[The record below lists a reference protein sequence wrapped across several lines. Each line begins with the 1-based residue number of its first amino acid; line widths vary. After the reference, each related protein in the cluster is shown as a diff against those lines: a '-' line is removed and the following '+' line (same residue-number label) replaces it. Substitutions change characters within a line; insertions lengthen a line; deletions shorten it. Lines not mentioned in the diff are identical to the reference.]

1 MTSAS
6 PPAPGSEEPLAH
18 GADVPPPPREQQPVP
33 SAEEAPPG
41 APEASPLAADE
52 APPGAPEPSPLAA
65 EEPSVLAAEG
75 APLGAGEPPPGAGV
89 PPRGQAPRGHIRRVL
104 TIWAVL
110 SVVCIA
116 LCVLIVPVVG
126 TKSASSVAGFAN
138 LTDLVF
144 TVLAVPVALFVW
156 VFVFYSLVV
165 FRQKAPATGR
175 AEDLE
180 DGPPLQPRPWQQI
193 MWLAITGA
201 LAIFLVGWGMF
212 GFYRQTTDPPSNPLV
227 VDVTGQQW
235 TWTYYYPSLGVQ
247 SHVLELPLGQPVE
260 FRVTSDD
267 VLHGFAIDELGVAM
281 DANPGFWVT
290 APIVTPTR
298 LGQMTARCVELCGLY
313 HTYMWTQVE
322 VVTPADFTAWVAANG
337 GNPGAAS
344 ARGGAQ

>member
-1 MTSAS
+1 MTSGL
-6 PPAPGSEEPLAH
+6 PPAPGSEEP
-18 GADVPPPPREQQPVP
+18 PPGPPEPSVSAAEQ
-33 SAEEAPPG
+33 APPG
-41 APEASPLAADE
+41 AVI
-52 APPGAPEPSPLAA
+52 PPPPDT
-65 EEPSVLAAEG
+65 
-75 APLGAGEPPPGAGV
+75 GEPAGV
-89 PPRGQAPRGHIRRVL
+89 QGGRWHIRRVL
-104 TIWAVL
+104 MIWAVL

-116 LCVLIVPVVG
+116 LVVLIVPLV
-126 TKSASSVAGFAN
+126 TPKSASSVAGFAD

-144 TVLAVPVALFVW
+144 TVLAVPVSLFVW
-156 VFVFYSLVV
+156 VFVFYSLVA
-165 FRQKAPATGR
+165 FRQKGPASGR

-212 GFYRQTTDPPSNPLV
+212 GFYRQTTDPPANPLV

-235 TWTYYYPSLGVQ
+235 TWTYYYPSLRVQ
-247 SHVLELPLGQPVE
+247 SHVLELPLGRPVE

-267 VLHGFAIDELGVAM
+267 VLHGFAIDSLGVAM

-322 VVTPADFTAWVAANG
+322 VVTQADFTAWVAANG
-337 GNPGAAS
+337 GNSAAAS
-344 ARGGAQ
+344 AQGGAQ

>member
-1 MTSAS
+1 MTSA
-6 PPAPGSEEPLAH
+6 PPPPPGSEEPVAHGADVPPQPGAGEPQPGSGEPVAH
-18 GADVPPPPREQQPVP
+18 GADVPPPPG
-33 SAEEAPPG
+33 AE
-41 APEASPLAADE
+41 
-52 APPGAPEPSPLAA
+52 
-65 EEPSVLAAEG
+65 
-75 APLGAGEPPPGAGV
+75 EPPPGAGA

-116 LCVLIVPVVG
+116 LVVLIVPLV
-126 TKSASSVAGFAN
+126 TPQSASSVAGFAD
-138 LTDLVF
+138 LTELVF
-144 TVLAVPVALFVW
+144 TVLAVPVTLFVW
-156 VFVFYSLVV
+156 VFVFYSLFV

-212 GFYRQTTDPPSNPLV
+212 GFFQQTTDPPSNPLV

-247 SHVLELPLGQPVE
+247 SHVLELPLGRPVE

-322 VVTPADFTAWVAANG
+322 VVTQADFTAWVAANG
-337 GNPGAAS
+337 GNSAAAS
-344 ARGGAQ
+344 ALGGAQ

>member
-1 MTSAS
+1 MTSGL
-6 PPAPGSEEPLAH
+6 PPAPGSEEP
-18 GADVPPPPREQQPVP
+18 
-33 SAEEAPPG
+33 
-41 APEASPLAADE
+41 
-52 APPGAPEPSPLAA
+52 PPGAPEPSVPAA
-65 EEPSVLAAEG
+65 EQAPAPG
-75 APLGAGEPPPGAGV
+75 AVIPPPPPGAGE
-89 PPRGQAPRGHIRRVL
+89 PAGGQGVRGHIRRVL

-116 LCVLIVPVVG
+116 LCVLIVPLVG

-201 LAIFLVGWGMF
+201 LAIFLVGWGAV

-247 SHVLELPLGQPVE
+247 SHVLELPLGRPVE

-298 LGQMTARCVELCGLY
+298 LGQMNARCVELCGLY
-313 HTYMWTQVE
+313 HTYMWTQVN
-322 VVTPADFTAWVAANG
+322 VVTQADFTAWVAANG

-344 ARGGAQ
+344 AQGGAQ

>member
-1 MTSAS
+1 MTSGL
-6 PPAPGSEEPLAH
+6 PPAPGSEEPPP
-18 GADVPPPPREQQPVP
+18 GAAEPAAPAAEQ
-33 SAEEAPPG
+33 APPG
-41 APEASPLAADE
+41 AAESS
-52 APPGAPEPSPLAA
+52 APAA
-65 EEPSVLAAEG
+65 EQPALG
-75 APLGAGEPPPGAGV
+75 AVIPPPPAAGEPAG
-89 PPRGQAPRGHIRRVL
+89 GQSGRGHIRRVL

-116 LCVLIVPVVG
+116 LCVLIVPLVG

-156 VFVFYSLVV
+156 VFVFYSLAV
-165 FRQKAPATGR
+165 FRQKEAATGR

-180 DGPPLQPRPWQQI
+180 DGPPLQPRPGQQI
-193 MWLAITGA
+193 TWLAVTAA
-201 LAIFLVGWGMF
+201 LAIFLVGWGMV

-235 TWTYYYPSLGVQ
+235 AWTYYYPSLGVQ
-247 SHVLELPLGQPVE
+247 SHVLELPLGRPVE

-267 VLHGFAIDELGVAM
+267 VLHGFVIDELGVAM

-290 APIVTPTR
+290 APIVTPNR

-313 HTYMWTQVE
+313 HTYMWTQVT
-322 VVTPADFTAWVAANG
+322 VVTQADFTAWVAANG
-337 GNPGAAS
+337 GNPAAAS
-344 ARGGAQ
+344 AQGGAQ